1 MCKHSGMGMNRCVWG
16 PRLTFM
22 ISSSAHHLYF
32 WRQGFS
38 LVLSSCTELDCLANE
53 LQGST
58 CVYSSGVGLQELPT
72 TSRSPSFWCGAED
85 SRSLCTNWAISPALY
100 SYVIAKMH
108 DRSSVKAAHKHTPL
122 VHSGKAVK
130 WKKKWEIRWWE
141 LYSFPWLWPVSLVS
155 PTWQEFTED
164 VCFRSRLWVSALIFL
179 DDELS
184 LVRGNKPFP
193 CHIAFAPVLYHS
205 IGKQTRI

>member
-58 CVYSSGVGLQELPT
+58 CVYSPGVGLQELPT
-72 TSRSPSFWCGAED
+72 TSRSPSFLCGAED
-85 SRSLCTNWAISPALY
+85 TRSLCTNWAISPALY

-130 WKKKWEIRWWE
+130 WKKNEKSDGG
-141 LYSFPWLWPVSLVS
+141 SFIVFHGSDQWASCHQGGKNSLRMFASAPVSGCL
-155 PTWQEFTED
+155 PWF
-164 VCFRSRLWVSALIFL
+164 
-179 DDELS
+179 S
-184 LVRGNKPFP
+184 LMMS
-193 CHIAFAPVLYHS
+193 CHL
-205 IGKQTRI
+205 